1 MQGIMAPQLG
11 DTEETET
18 GFVVGIVHTCEVE
31 CSKTATCEVWHCRGR
46 VQTTRELWV
55 RASAGRRKR
64 RARRK
69 RPSPGSRSG
78 ANTSRRD
85 RSTVTCGRL
94 EHPRRRP
101 RCRSDSLRLG
111 TRSGRP
117 LSASPNMPVASDKN
131 SIFSLY
137 RMFHRQIRLLPT
149 NYLRHVFYI
158 RHASWTKCSSVD
170 SSSGS
175 SSVTT
180 PELCSRRMTHK
191 NASRSSNEYRTFVVS
206 CRSRGIQ

>member
-1 MQGIMAPQLG
+1 MAPQLG
-11 DTEETET
+11 DTEDTEAHSNGICRRNRT
-18 GFVVGIVHTCEVE
+18 RLSAARRLPAKCGIVGAE
-31 CSKTATCEVWHCRGR
+31 SRRRGSCGCVP
-46 VQTTRELWV
+46 VQG
-55 RASAGRRKR
+55 AGSEG
-64 RARRK
+64 ARRK
-69 RPSPGSRSG
+69 RPSPGSRLG
-78 ANTSRRD
+78 ANASRRD

-137 RMFHRQIRLLPT
+137 RMFYRQIRLLPT
-149 NYLRHVFYI
+149 SYLRHVFYI
-158 RHASWTKCSSVD
+158 RHASWTKCNSVD

-180 PELCSRRMTHK
+180 LGLCLRHMTPKNVSRRSK
-191 NASRSSNEYRTFVVS
+191 EYKMYALP